1 MEEGIEY
8 FDEPTED
15 ATECSI
21 DLTGI
26 HGGVSLD
33 LNILHDKKKK
43 PLPPSFKN
51 TSKNE
56 FEYILYSFFE
66 PCKLRVY
73 FFQNIIFIFLNIV
86 FFFNI
91 FIFSLMKFYQ

>member
-43 PLPPSFKN
+43 PLLPSFKN

-56 FEYILYSFFE
+56 FEYTLFSFFE
-66 PCKLRVY
+66 PCKVRVY
-73 FFQNIIFIFLNIV
+73 SFLNYNIYFSKYC
-86 FFFNI
+86 FF
-91 FIFSLMKFYQ
+91 LYFYI